1 MLIFRILKNLGGY
14 SLFMSQVFRKPEKF
28 KVFFK
33 LFFRE
38 IEDLGMS
45 SVGIVSFFSFFIG
58 AVVSLQMAYN
68 MGDNP
73 FIPLSYIAIATR
85 ESIIL
90 EFAPTMISIVLA
102 GKVGSYI
109 ASSIGTMK
117 VTEQVDAL
125 EVMGVNSI
133 SYLVAPKIAA
143 AMIFFPILIIL
154 SMFLGILGGWAA
166 SVSSGVCTSSD
177 YILGLQS
184 YFKPFYV
191 VYALIKTEFFAFSIA
206 TIPSFYG
213 YKVSGGALEVGRAS
227 TSAVVWTSI
236 TIILLNYILTQLLL
250 V

>member
-1 MLIFRILKNLGGY
+1 MLIYKIIKNIGGY
-14 SLFMSQVFRKPEKF
+14 VLFMAQVFRKPEKV
-28 KVFFK
+28 KIYRV

-38 IEDLGMS
+38 IEDLGIS
-45 SVGIVSFFSFFIG
+45 SLGIVSFFSFFIG

-73 FIPLSYIAIATR
+73 FIPLSYIALATR

-133 SYLVAPKIAA
+133 SFLVAPKIVAA
-143 AMIFFPILIIL
+143 LLFFPILISL
-154 SMFLGILGGWAA
+154 SMFLGILGGWVA
-166 SVSSGVCTSSD
+166 SVSSGVCTSHD
-177 YILGLQS
+177 YVLGLQT

-191 VYALIKTEFFAFSIA
+191 IYALIKTEFFAFAIA
-206 TIPSFYG
+206 TIPSYYG

-227 TSAVVWTSI
+227 TKAVVWTSI